1 MATTTRTLI
10 EQYLSSSY
18 EPDAEFVRGEI
29 EERSMGEYDHNIVQ
43 RAILLW
49 FHLHDKEWQ
58 TRTIQEQR
66 TRLNSDTVR
75 VPDVS
80 VWART
85 VPVEPVFSL
94 PQLIVVEV
102 LSPEDR
108 HSKVQEKVEDYR
120 RFQVPH
126 IWVVDPLQRMGWDC
140 SDGNWMR
147 TGRFAVDGSPI
158 HLDLEQFFREL
169 DAAEA

>member
-1 MATTTRTLI
+1 MATATRIPI
-10 EQYLSSSY
+10 EQYLMTSY
-18 EPDAEFVRGEI
+18 EPDAELCAVRSRDEAWASTITTWCNGQFWI
-29 EERSMGEYDHNIVQ
+29 GSGGTIKNGKRALFRSRER
-43 RAILLW
+43 
-49 FHLHDKEWQ
+49 
-58 TRTIQEQR
+58 
-66 TRLNSDTVR
+66 RLNSDTVR
-75 VPDVS
+75 IPDVS

-85 VPVEPVFSL
+85 VPIEPVFSH

-147 TGRFAVDGSPI
+147 TSRFRRRGFTHPS
-158 HLDLEQFFREL
+158 RSR
-169 DAAEA
+169 AAFQGTGCG